1 MKNKLLITII
11 ILLLLSTL
19 SSCVIRWSPTPIWGI
34 WGGGSTVDE
43 AIEDYENEVNRIF
56 SSSYVDKKIKNFYGT
71 YYLPNFN
78 NLSKYDITPLLSHV
92 NYLIQIEGGFDD
104 EDMSFDR
111 FINKYVY
118 DYYLMGQF
126 YTRYMIK
133 VDDLISKY
141 NISIYQYS
149 NNCYTKK
156 GLDESSIIHERKI
169 YAYNYEN
176 MNSTNEDD
184 KILLSLDYLTSYI
197 DSDETFTELLIE
209 ETTYY
214 ILSRGEKISMYGTTF
229 NIKPDYI
236 TVNETERVIN
246 YFKYQDFLYLFS
258 DKYKASSEYN
268 ALDTK
273 LKEFYDDLVLEVEK
287 KEVFIGK

>member
-11 ILLLLSTL
+11 TLLLLSTL
-19 SSCVIRWSPTPIWGI
+19 SSCVIRCSPTPIRSISGS
-34 WGGGSTVDE
+34 GSTVDE

-56 SSSYVDKKIKNFYGT
+56 SSSYVNKKLKDFYGT

-78 NLSKYDITPLLSHV
+78 NLSKYDITPLLSPHI
-92 NYLIQIEGGFDD
+92 NYLIHIGGGFDD

-176 MNSTNEDD
+176 INYPNDE
-184 KILLSLDYLTSYI
+184 KNLLSLDYLTSYI
-197 DSDETFTELLIE
+197 DSDETFVELLIE

-214 ILSRGEKISMYGTTF
+214 LTPRGEKINMYGTTL

-258 DKYKASSEYN
+258 DEYKVSSEYN

-287 KEVFIGK
+287 KEVFISK